1 MSAHEM
7 SDLQRRPAASSI
19 FPQTHSVDKDSVI
32 ERDNAIL
39 ARLGKKPVL
48 KREFGFMSALG
59 FTCTNMITWEGLL
72 VVLHLSYVNGG
83 SAGSLYAFL
92 FVLTGN
98 LAIFTTMAEMASMA
112 PTSGGQYHVKNL
124 FTCSFPEPL
133 LLANGSRHCHSSSS
147 QTRQRK
153 EKVLTLLKWVAMLA
167 PPGCQ
172 KFLSFLTGWITVI
185 GWQANVASGGLISA
199 QTIQELAKLLHPNY
213 NPKHWHMVIIFD
225 CVILLAVFLNTVV
238 IRALPKIESIV
249 LLLHILGF
257 FAILIPLTYMGPH
270 GNALDV
276 FTKFNNAGGFP
287 TQGLAQMIGSY
298 SFTWTLLGSD
308 SAIHMSEEIKNASV
322 VVPRAMLFGILL
334 NGIMGLAMIIAVLFC
349 MGDPSV
355 MASGS
360 PYVAVFLQAVE
371 NVSQAAIMSDLVTI
385 MIIFATVAYL
395 ATASRLTWSFA
406 RDRGLPGW
414 RQISRV
420 CEPTLTPVISIVC
433 TCCISCLLALLI
445 FYSKYALNI
454 VLSATI
460 CCIYTSYVIGH
471 CFLFYRRVTGAIRP
485 YNSQSQ
491 ALTNVPNTDNRTWGP
506 FKVREPFGSII
517 NLIGIGFAVVILFF
531 SFWPPMWQPPLKYMN
546 FSIFLMAASV
556 GSACLYYFLLGGKNN
571 YTGPI
576 VEVN

>member
-7 SDLQRRPAASSI
+7 ADLERRPAASSI
-19 FPQTHSVDKDSVI
+19 FLQTHSTDKDSVI

-39 ARLGKKPVL
+39 ARLGKKSVL

-59 FTCTNMITWEGLL
+59 FTCTNMITWEGLV
-72 VVLHLSYVNGG
+72 VVLHFSYVNGG
-83 SAGSLYAFL
+83 SAGSFYAFL

-112 PTSGGQYHVKNL
+112 PTSGGQYH
-124 FTCSFPEPL
+124 
-133 LLANGSRHCHSSSS
+133 
-147 QTRQRK
+147 
-153 EKVLTLLKWVAMLA
+153 WVAMLA

-172 KFLSFLTGWITVI
+172 KFLSFLTG
-185 GWQANVASGGLISA
+185 LISA
-199 QTIQELAKLLHPNY
+199 QTIQELATLLHPNY
-213 NPKHWHMVIIFD
+213 NAKPWHMVIIFD

-349 MGDPSV
+349 MGNPSV
-355 MASGS
+355 MASES
-360 PYVAVFLQAVE
+360 PYVAIFLQAVE
-371 NVSQAAIMSDLVTI
+371 NVSQAAIMSDLVII

-576 VEVN
+576 VEIN